1 MSASL
6 DPLFDRPVF
15 IVSTPRSGSTL
26 LFETLSRAKGLYT
39 IGGESH
45 QLIESIPALN
55 IRNRGYSSNRLLAE
69 DATPDVVAELR
80 QRFHSA
86 MRDRDGQPLPAG
98 ATRFRMLEKTPKNS
112 LRIPFLREA
121 FPEARWV
128 FLYRDPRQV
137 LGSMME
143 AWRSGRFKTY
153 VGLPG
158 WPLPYWALLLTPG
171 WQSLA
176 GKPLIDIVARQWQV
190 ATDLLLDD
198 LAALP
203 AGAAT
208 SIRYDAFL
216 ADPQH
221 EMQRLCEW
229 LGLEWDRPLSGPLP
243 YARHTVSKPDPD
255 KWRAKAAEIEPALQ
269 RVATTVE
276 RAETMA
282 DALATAIA

>member
-1 MSASL
+1 MNASV

-26 LFETLSRAKGLYT
+26 LFETLSRAKDLYT

-55 IRNRGYSSNRLLAE
+55 IRARGFSSNRLLAE
-69 DATPDVVAELR
+69 DATPEVAAELR
-80 QRFHSA
+80 HRFHLA
-86 MRDRDGQPLPAG
+86 MRDRDGQPLSDRTA
-98 ATRFRMLEKTPKNS
+98 RFRMLEKTPKNS
-112 LRIPFLREA
+112 LRIPFLREV

-176 GKPLIDIVARQWQV
+176 GKPLIDIVAGQWQV

-198 LAALP
+198 LARLP

-229 LGLEWDRPLSGPLP
+229 LGLEWDRPLTGPLP

-255 KWRAKAAEIEPALQ
+255 KWRAKAAEIEPALE
-269 RVATTVE
+269 RMVATIE
-276 RAETMA
+276 RAEAAA
-282 DALATAIA
+282 DALAPAIA

>member
-1 MSASL
+1 MNTRA

-26 LFETLSRAKGLYT
+26 LFETLARARGLYT

-45 QLIESIPALN
+45 QLIETIPALN
-55 IRNRGYSSNRLLAE
+55 IRNRAYGSNRLLAE
-69 DATPDVVAELR
+69 DATADIVTELR
-80 QRFHSA
+80 GRFHAA
-86 MRDRDGQPLPAG
+86 MRDRDGQPLPA
-98 ATRFRMLEKTPKNS
+98 AQARFRMLEKTPKNS
-112 LRIPFLREA
+112 LRIPFLRQA
-121 FPEARWV
+121 FPEARFV

-137 LGSMME
+137 LSSMME

-176 GKPLIDIVARQWQV
+176 GKPLIEIVTGQWQA

-203 AGAAT
+203 TADVT

-216 ADPQH
+216 ADPQR
-221 EMQRLCEW
+221 EMLRLCEW
-229 LGLEWDRPLSGPLP
+229 LGLDWDRPLAGPLP

-269 RVATTVE
+269 RVAATAA
-276 RAETMA
+276 RAERMA
-282 DALATAIA
+282 DALAPAIA